1 LRPALFSSRD
11 GAYPFSGVTRGLDP
25 RVHPLRKSVFAKKMD
40 CRVKPGNDEGEIVPT
55 ILCPDSEVR
64 IIVPHSWRNCMIRLT
79 SAAAAALLCWL
90 ASAVAQTAPTT
101 AGPVPSAVIEEL
113 VLANRILN
121 DRGVLDAY
129 GHVSIRHPS
138 DPGRYLMARAIA
150 PGLVT
155 AEDIMEFDLESN
167 PVDRRGRSLFVERFI
182 HGEAYKSRP
191 DVNSVIHTHSA
202 GVIPFSVTPTPLR
215 PVIHNASFL
224 HVGVP
229 VWDIRDAGGATN
241 MLVRDGK
248 LGQSLAAALGDKPVA
263 LMRGHGN
270 VVVGPNVRVATA
282 RAIFTDENARMQA
295 VALSLGGPVNYLSS
309 AEGALR
315 DREPSDP
322 ARAWDL
328 WKANVMKKPQ

>member
-1 LRPALFSSRD
+1 
-11 GAYPFSGVTRGLDP
+11 
-25 RVHPLRKSVFAKKMD
+25 
-40 CRVKPGNDEGEIVPT
+40 
-55 ILCPDSEVR
+55 
-64 IIVPHSWRNCMIRLT
+64 MIRLT
-79 SAAAAALLCWL
+79 CAAAMGLLCWL
-90 ASAVAQTAPTT
+90 SFAAAQTAPST
-101 AGPVPSAVIEEL
+101 AGPAPASTIEEL
-113 VLANRILN
+113 ILANRILN

-129 GHVSIRHPS
+129 GHVSIRHPA

-182 HGEAYKSRP
+182 HGEAYKARP
-191 DVNSVIHTHSA
+191 DINAVIHTHSA
-202 GVIPFSVTPTPLR
+202 GVIPFSVTQTPLR

-229 VWDIRDAGGATN
+229 VWEIRDAGGATN

-248 LGQSLAAALGDKPVA
+248 LGQAAALGDKPVA

-295 VALSLGGPVNYLSS
+295 VALSFGGPVNYLSPG
-309 AEGALR
+309 EGALR
-315 DREPSDP
+315 DRDPGDP

>member
-1 LRPALFSSRD
+1 
-11 GAYPFSGVTRGLDP
+11 
-25 RVHPLRKSVFAKKMD
+25 
-40 CRVKPGNDEGEIVPT
+40 
-55 ILCPDSEVR
+55 
-64 IIVPHSWRNCMIRLT
+64 
-79 SAAAAALLCWL
+79 
-90 ASAVAQTAPTT
+90 
-101 AGPVPSAVIEEL
+101 VIEEL

-138 DPGRYLMARAIA
+138 DPGRYLMARAVA

-155 AEDIMEFDLESN
+155 AEDIMEFDLDSN

-191 DVNSVIHTHSA
+191 HVNSVIHTHST

-229 VWDIRDAGGATN
+229 VWEIRDAGGATN

-270 VVVGPNVRVATA
+270 VVVGPNVKRATI
-282 RAIFTDENARMQA
+282 RAVYTEVNARLQTI
-295 VALSLGGPVNYLSS
+295 ALGLGGPINYVS
-309 AEGALR
+309 AEEGALR
-315 DREPSDP
+315 DKNPGEEG
-322 ARAWDL
+322 RAWDG
-328 WKANVMKKPQ
+328 WKEKAMRK